1 MMKRFLSMF
10 AIALVGVA
18 TSLACTNF
26 LAGRKATVDGS
37 TLITYAADS
46 YYLFGALSY
55 QPAADH
61 AAGTM
66 RQINEWDTGKYLGE
80 IPQIPHT
87 YSVIGNMNEHQLAIG
102 ETTFG
107 GRSELQDTTGMMDYG
122 SLIYV
127 TLQRARTARAA
138 IDTIV
143 SLTERYGYYSSGES
157 FSIADPQEAW
167 IMELIGKGP
176 GNKGIVW
183 VAKRVPDDCVS
194 AHANQARITTID
206 FKDSE
211 NCLYAADVVDF
222 ARKQGYYKG
231 KNKDFS
237 FSDTYAPLDFGGLRA
252 CEARVWSFFR
262 QLNPE
267 MDKYLTYIKGETT
280 ERMPLF
286 VKANKL
292 VSAQDFK
299 DLMRDQYEGTEL
311 DMTKGKAAGPF
322 GTKLRHSPLYFQLDG
337 KDYWHER
344 PIATQQTGFAF
355 VAQMRSYVPDH
366 VGGILWFGVDD
377 AATNLFVPMYTRMNA
392 VPECFSMDNGSLLE
406 YSSTSAFW
414 VYNWVANY
422 TYSKYSYMY
431 PEIQKV
437 QVEWETYF
445 NSMIAAVDAQA
456 GEMSECE
463 SRLYLTKFSSS
474 QAEISTN
481 AWRELGEYLLVK
493 YMDGNIKKEKD
504 GKFEQNEFHIPPG
517 IIRPGYPEDFL
528 KEIAPET
535 AVDNMAK

>member
-1 MMKRFLSMF
+1 MKRYFSTF
-10 AIALVGVA
+10 VIALVGVV

-37 TLITYAADS
+37 TLISYAADS
-46 YYLFGALSY
+46 YYLFGALCH

-61 AAGTM
+61 APGAM

-102 ETTFG
+102 ETTYG
-107 GRSELQDTTGMMDYG
+107 GRPELQDTTGIMDYG

-157 FSIADPQEAW
+157 FSIADPQEVW
-167 IMELIGKGP
+167 YMELIGKGSD
-176 GNKGIVW
+176 NKGIVW

-206 FKDSE
+206 FNDKE

-222 ARKQGYYKG
+222 AREKGYYKG
-231 KNKDFS
+231 RDKKFS
-237 FSDTYAPLDFGGLRA
+237 FSDAYAPLDFGGLRA

-262 QLNPE
+262 RLNPE
-267 MDKYLTYIKGETT
+267 MDKYLSYIKGETT

-286 VKANKL
+286 IKANKL
-292 VSAQDFK
+292 VSVQDFK

-311 DMTKGKAAGPF
+311 DMTKGTAAGPF
-322 GTKLRHSPLYFQLDG
+322 GTKLRHSPLSFELDG
-337 KDYWHER
+337 KTYWHER
-344 PIATQQTGFAF
+344 PTATQQTGFSF
-355 VAQMRSYVPDH
+355 VAQMRSFVPEH

-377 AATNLFVPMYTRMNA
+377 AATNLYVPMYARMNA
-392 VPECFSMDNGSLLE
+392 VPHCFSIDNGSLLE
-406 YSSTSAFW
+406 YSATSAFW

-422 TYSKYSYMY
+422 AYSKSSMMY
-431 PEIQKV
+431 PDIQKV
-437 QVEWETYF
+437 QAKWEDYF
-445 NSMIAAVDAQA
+445 NSMVKVVDAHVA
-456 GEMSECE
+456 PMNECE
-463 SRLYLTKFSSS
+463 AQQFMTQFSCS
-474 QAEISTN
+474 QAEESTD
-481 AWRELGEYLLVK
+481 AWRKLGEYLLVK
-493 YMDGNIKKEKD
+493 YMDGNVKIEKN
-504 GKFEQNEFHIPPG
+504 GAFEQNEFHIPSG
-517 IIRPGYPEDFL
+517 IIRPGYPEEFL
-528 KEIAPET
+528 KKIAPET
-535 AVDNMAK
+535 ALEIKL